1 MPMTLALQFLPW
13 IGYVPGL
20 NLLVGVLD
28 HHHGGIDH
36 GADGDGD
43 SAQGHDVG
51 VDALVA
57 HDDEGNQH
65 PHRQRNDRHQR

>member
-1 MPMTLALQFLPW
+1 MTFAIQLLPW
-13 IGYVPGL
+13 VGRVPSL
-20 NLLVGVLD
+20 YLLVGVLD

-36 GADGDGD
+36 SADGDGNP
-43 SAQGHDVG
+43 AQGHDVG

-65 PHRQRNDRHQR
+65 AHRQRNDRH